1 MQALLRIVDCEQRL
15 GLGRTKIY
23 ELIALGDLRAVHI
36 GRAVRIPSGEIVRFV
51 EKLQAEQAD
60 SEEAGAR

>member
-23 ELIALGDLRAVHI
+23 ELIALGELRAVHI
-36 GRAVRIPSGEIVRFV
+36 GRAVRIPVSEVERFV
-51 EKLQAEQAD
+51 EKLQAEQSD
-60 SEEAGAR
+60 GVIK

>member
-1 MQALLRIVDCEQRL
+1 MQTLLRIRDCVDRL

-36 GRAVRIPSGEIVRFV
+36 GRAVRLPASEVDRFIA
-51 EKLQAEQAD
+51 KLQADQVDE
-60 SEEAGAR
+60 SHE

>member
-36 GRAVRIPSGEIVRFV
+36 GRAVRIPASEVERFV
-51 EKLQAEQAD
+51 AKLQAEQIDEPHA
-60 SEEAGAR
+60 